1 MAEVIGFLREDATH
15 GEKQTLRLLSR
26 TLPKDF
32 TVYVESP
39 IHKKRDIRYPDFVVV
54 TNYGVIVLE
63 VKDWVTVVKAD
74 PGGATIRDRKGK
86 DASSRTL

>member
-1 MAEVIGFLREDATH
+1 MAEVIGFLREDATY
-15 GEKQTLRLLSR
+15 GEKATLKLLGKN
-26 TLPKDF
+26 LPKDF

-63 VKDWVTVVKAD
+63 VKDWVTILNAN
-74 PGGATIRDRKGK
+74 PRRSHYSGPEGQSTF
-86 DASSRTL
+86 